1 MFGFS
6 VGPWEL
12 ILILAV
18 VLIIFG
24 PGKLPEVGKSLGNGI
39 REFRKEKHEFVRSL
53 IKKSRAI
60 YNWHN
65 IETSFLE
72 ACFARG
78 DRDMAAVLEGAF
90 LRGCRFDGWT
100 APSADEEGS
109 HSGMHLH

>member
-39 REFRKEKHEFVRSL
+39 REFRKAKLSDQDETTQD
-53 IKKSRAI
+53 
-60 YNWHN
+60 N
-65 IETSFLE
+65 IEK
-72 ACFARG
+72 
-78 DRDMAAVLEGAF
+78 
-90 LRGCRFDGWT
+90 
-100 APSADEEGS
+100 
-109 HSGMHLH
+109 